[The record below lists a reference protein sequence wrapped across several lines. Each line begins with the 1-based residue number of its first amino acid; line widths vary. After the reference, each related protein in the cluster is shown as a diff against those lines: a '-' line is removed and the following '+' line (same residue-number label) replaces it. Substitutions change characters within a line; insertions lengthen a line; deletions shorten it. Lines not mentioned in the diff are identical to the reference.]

1 MSGGCLER
9 GRRHEF
15 KNQPRGANQLI
26 GGRWRASRWALCW
39 QTQRILSLARRQQAS
54 GGGEGTHLW
63 SLPFPQDFF
72 FFFFNSQQA
81 GYGQKLLPVAISAVD
96 KLKLDGV
103 DAALVSSSV

>member
-1 MSGGCLER
+1 M
-9 GRRHEF
+9 
-15 KNQPRGANQLI
+15 GAV
-26 GGRWRASRWALCW
+26 
-39 QTQRILSLARRQQAS
+39 LANPKDFIAGKATAGF

>member
-1 MSGGCLER
+1 M
-9 GRRHEF
+9 
-15 KNQPRGANQLI
+15 GAV
-26 GGRWRASRWALCW
+26 
-39 QTQRILSLARRQQAS
+39 LANPKDFIAGKATAGF
-54 GGGEGTHLW
+54 GGGGKAPIFGV
-63 SLPFPQDFF
+63 SLFLKIFF